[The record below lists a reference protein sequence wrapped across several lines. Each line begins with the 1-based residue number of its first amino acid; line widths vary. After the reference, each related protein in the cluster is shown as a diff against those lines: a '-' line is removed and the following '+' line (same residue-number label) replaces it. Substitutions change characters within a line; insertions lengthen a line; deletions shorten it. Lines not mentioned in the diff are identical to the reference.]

1 MIPAPPVSLEM
12 ILLIIACASSV
23 GTAVYMAARRN
34 EKHVTF
40 VMMRELDQA
49 ENDNTMDTQLT
60 FEDAIAH
67 RNEVLEAVSDSNTGW
82 LKLALDAMRGV
93 PDGTE
98 LTGEKLRLTLLENGL
113 AAPPHVN
120 AWGALT
126 GTLARRGMLVPTGKW
141 EPMREKRSHGRLTRT
156 YLKQTPQS
164 EAA

>member
-40 VMMRELDQA
+40 VMRELDIA
-49 ENDNTMDTQLT
+49 GNDNAMEQLS
-60 FEDAIAH
+60 FEQALEQ
-67 RNEVLEAVSDSNTGW
+67 RNEILEAVSESNTGW

-113 AAPPHVN
+113 AEPRHSG

-156 YLKQTPQS
+156 YVKQTPEQ
-164 EAA
+164 AAA